1 MEKWEEIQRGKWQ
14 RDHKELTFKEGGG
27 QQQDVAQL

>member
-1 MEKWEEIQRGKWQ
+1 MERWEEIQRGKWQ
-14 RDHKELTFKEGGG
+14 RDQKELTFKEGAG